1 MKEYLSVKER
11 TENEYVVQ
19 RSVFIATVTPVSDAE
34 EADRIVK
41 EICAK
46 YPDAT
51 HNCYAYVAD
60 DLGNVMKFS
69 DDGEPQGTAGQP
81 MLEVLRKQGL
91 RHVLAVVT
99 RYFGGVKLGAGGLVG
114 AYTKSV
120 TDALKKAEIVKYK
133 PSVTFFVETDYA
145 CLKGLKREIASLSEV
160 REYPTEFSGNV
171 LLKFSVPTE
180 TEADVRK
187 TISEATLGSA
197 KVSVLDETQICYQI
211 K

>member
-1 MKEYLSVKER
+1 MQEYKTVEKEASDFFIEKKSKFIGYAKPVKTQED
-11 TENEYVVQ
+11 TLE
-19 RSVFIATVTPVSDAE
+19 FISK
-34 EADRIVK
+34 IK
-41 EICAK
+41 SK
-46 YPDAT
+46 HWDAT
-51 HNCYAYVAD
+51 HNVYAYV
-60 DLGNVMKFS
+60 LRENNIQRYS

-99 RYFGGVKLGAGGLVG
+99 RYFGGVKLGAGGLVC

-145 CLKGLKREIASLSEV
+145 CLKGLKREIASLSE
-160 REYPTEFSGNV
+160 
-171 LLKFSVPTE
+171 

-197 KVSVLDETQICYQI
+197 KVSVSDETQICYQI